1 MLLVLQTRLKA
12 AAGFSTVLE
21 IDNLDSSTMKVN
33 NFSIDFF
40 NFSTLDTFNSDFLL
54 FASYNFESVINS

>member
-1 MLLVLQTRLKA
+1 MLLVLQTRLNA

-21 IDNLDSSTMKVN
+21 IENLDSSTMKVN

-40 NFSTLDTFNSDFLL
+40 NFSTFDTFNLDFLL
-54 FASYNFESVINS
+54 FASEF

>member
-1 MLLVLQTRLKA
+1 MLLVLQTRLNA

-21 IDNLDSSTMKVN
+21 IENLDSSTMKVN

-40 NFSTLDTFNSDFLL
+40 NFCTLDTFNLDFIL
-54 FASYNFESVINS
+54 FAS